1 MDYLSWLHALNSLQ
15 ERLEQ
20 RTIIFH
26 AISPNMDD
34 YDSETQFFKVVFV
47 LKAFVNSYKDV
58 TLVLGLSDQLRIGKG
73 APLAPGNT
81 YNLMV
86 RKGLLKT
93 RIDTL
98 I

>member
-1 MDYLSWLHALNSLQ
+1 MDYLSWHQALNSFQ

-34 YDSETQFFKVVFV
+34 YDSETQFFQVVFV

-73 APLAPGNT
+73 CATCSWQHLQLDGEEMLAE
-81 YNLMV
+81 
-86 RKGLLKT
+86 
-93 RIDTL
+93 DAD
-98 I
+98 